1 MMKLT
6 IKNMVCRHCVEC
18 VRRVL
23 TDDLHLAVRS
33 VELGGAEVDGQ
44 LTVDEMAR
52 VARALETEGFE
63 LIHSREAE
71 IVDSIKRTLI
81 DLTRHDV
88 GQQRENLAS
97 LLDGKFGLSY
107 ASLSRLFSEIEGRS
121 LENYYV
127 SLRVERVKELIKYRR
142 LSLSEIAYMTGYSS
156 VAHLSRQFKQVTGLT
171 PTQFKALGG
180 NRTPLPDL

>member
-1 MMKLT
+1 MKLT

-23 TDDLHLAVRS
+23 GDDLHLAVRS
-33 VELGGAEVDGQ
+33 VELGGAVIDGE
-44 LTVDEMAR
+44 LSDDELSA
-52 VARALETEGFE
+52 VSRALQAEGFE

-71 IVDSIKRTLI
+71 IVDSIKRLLI
-81 DLTRHDV
+81 DHIRRESENP
-88 GQQRENLAS
+88 RENLQQ
-97 LLDGKFGLSY
+97 LLDGRFGLTY
-107 ASLSRLFSEIEGRS
+107 ASLSRLFSEVEGRS

-142 LSLSEIAYMTGYSS
+142 MSLSEIAYLTGYSS

-171 PTQFKALGG
+171 PTEFKALGAQ
-180 NRTPLPDL
+180 RVPLQEL